1 MTNYP
6 FLSSTD
12 PQMLK
17 LIEEENQRQRDGLEL
32 IPSENHTSKAVL
44 QALATPLSDKYA
56 EGYPG
61 RRYYAGNAVVDKIET
76 LVQERAKKLF
86 GVPYVNVQP
95 YSGSPANLA
104 VYMATCEPGDSFMGL
119 DLLSGGHLTH
129 GWKMS
134 ATSKLWTSH
143 PYFLTDDGAFDFEVI
158 RQLALECK
166 PKLIWC
172 GGTAIPRAIPF
183 AEFAKIADEVGAYL
197 AADISHIVGLIAAGE
212 HESPA
217 AHVHIITTTTHK
229 TLRGPRGAL
238 IMVTEKGLAKDEKLG
253 QKIDKAIIPGLQ
265 GGPHLNTIAGIGV
278 ALLEAAQPEFKT
290 YAKQVV
296 QNAKALGQAL
306 VEHGFKLVTGGTDN
320 HLLLIDLTSTGP
332 GRGKFLQLALERV
345 GLYANMNT
353 IPGDSGPPLYPSG
366 LRLGSPAA
374 TTRGMGAAEMIKI
387 AEWIARASQAIKND
401 HLPEDKTERSEVFKK
416 FAERLAG
423 DQNFET
429 LRQEVQEL
437 CGRFP
442 VPAIG

>member
-1 MTNYP
+1 MMTYQ
-6 FLSSTD
+6 FLASAD
-12 PQMLK
+12 PEMHD
-17 LIEEENQRQRDGLEL
+17 LIQEENERQRDGLEL

-44 QALATPLSDKYA
+44 EALATPLSDKYA

-104 VYMATCEPGDSFMGL
+104 VYLATCEPGDSFMGL
-119 DLLSGGHLTH
+119 DLPSGGHLTH

-134 ATSKLWTSH
+134 ATSKLWSSH
-143 PYFLTDDGAFDFEVI
+143 PYTLKTDGSFDFEAI
-158 RQLALECK
+158 RQIALECK

-197 AADISHIVGLIAAGE
+197 VADISHIVGLVIAGQ

-217 AHVHIITTTTHK
+217 KHVHIITTTTHK

-238 IMVTEKGLAKDEKLG
+238 ILVTDKGLAKDEKLG

-278 ALLEAAQPEFKT
+278 ALHEAAQPEFKK
-290 YAKQVV
+290 YAAQVV
-296 QNAKALGQAL
+296 QNAQALGQAL
-306 VEHGFKLVTGGTDN
+306 MERGFKLVTGGTDN
-320 HLLLIDLTSTGP
+320 HLLLIDLTPTGA

-353 IPGDSGPPLYPSG
+353 IPGDSGPPLFPSG

-374 TTRGMGAAEMIKI
+374 TTRGMGAPEMIQI
-387 AEWIARASQAIKND
+387 AEWIKRVNDAIKSD
-401 HLPEDKTERSEVFKK
+401 QLPEDKTERPEVFKK
-416 FAERLAG
+416 FADRLMS

-437 CGRFP
+437 CSRFP
-442 VPAIG
+442 VPALK